1 LGERTARKVKVVERR
16 VRMKRSA
23 RGRIERRRIA
33 RVPNGGNWSDGERVL
48 LVVVVVQG
56 ETVEST
62 PYHPSFL
69 FSSSYQ

>member
-1 LGERTARKVKVVERR
+1 
-16 VRMKRSA
+16 MKRSA

-69 FSSSYQ
+69 FSSSY